1 MSNSNYYNYSIIA
14 RLDKF
19 YMEQEAKQP
28 RTFINK
34 SSDRISKFY
43 TEQDINRPRR
53 FKSAWRKEY

>member
-53 FKSAWRKEY
+53 FKSA

>member
-1 MSNSNYYNYSIIA
+1 MRDYYNYSKIA

-28 RTFINK
+28 SRLK
-34 SSDRISKFY
+34 SLDRISKFY

-53 FKSAWRKEY
+53 FKPAWRKEN